1 MRNDSDQKKNSRH
14 NFIGEIVLST
24 EQVEQGVT
32 HVAQVLNQ
40 RFNGEKVVFVSV
52 VPGGILFT
60 ADLIRKID
68 FDVKLDYVSCH
79 HTPGSSTNNSE
90 IIYQQ
95 NVSIDGAHVI
105 LLDDAIETGGT
116 MKRVAAFFAEQSGVQ
131 SVSIAC
137 LFVKPGRIDIPFTQ
151 FFAYEMENDD
161 MLIGYGLSW
170 QEHLHNLPYV
180 AKLIPEDK

>member
-1 MRNDSDQKKNSRH
+1 MQNHSAQSNASQH
-14 NFIGEIVLST
+14 NFIGEVVLTT
-24 EQVEQGVT
+24 EQIEQGVT
-32 HVAQVLNQ
+32 HVAQTLNH
-40 RFNGEKVVFVSV
+40 RFNDENVVFISV

-68 FDVKLDYVSCH
+68 FNVKLDYVSCH
-79 HTPGSSTNNSE
+79 HTPGSSTNNSA

-95 NVSIDGAHVI
+95 NVNINDAHII

-116 MKRVAAFFAEQSGVQ
+116 MKRVAAFFAEMSGVK
-131 SVSIAC
+131 SVSIAT

-161 MLIGYGLSW
+161 MIIGYGLSW

-180 AKLIPEDK
+180 AKLIRED

>member
-1 MRNDSDQKKNSRH
+1 MRNDKAQDKSSRH
-14 NFIGEIVLST
+14 NFIGDIVLTT
-24 EQVEQGVT
+24 EQVKQGVT
-32 HVAQVLNQ
+32 HVAQHLNQ
-40 RFNGEKVVFVSV
+40 RFDGEKVVFISV

-60 ADLIRKID
+60 ADLIRQID

-79 HTPGSSTNNSE
+79 HTPGSSTNNSA

-116 MKRVAAFFAEQSGVQ
+116 MKRVAAFFAEQSGVK

-151 FFAYEMENDD
+151 YFAYEMKNDD

-170 QEHLHNLPYV
+170 QEHWHNLPYV
-180 AKLIPEDK
+180 AKLIQEQ